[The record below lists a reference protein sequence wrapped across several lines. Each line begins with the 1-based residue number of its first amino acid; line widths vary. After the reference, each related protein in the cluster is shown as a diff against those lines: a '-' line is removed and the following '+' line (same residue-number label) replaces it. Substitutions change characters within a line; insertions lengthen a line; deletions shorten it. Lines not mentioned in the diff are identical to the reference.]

1 MTITSDDI
9 YNLINQGEG
18 ITVEIKKCTDNV
30 PRSVWETYSAFANTR
45 GGVILHA
52 RNRNIQKMFRMIGY
66 GDNIGSGFQKI
77 LTAWDTLGYIRP
89 ELKELEDVKE
99 VWLSLPLAQY
109 NNSVDGTSN
118 VKSTVNSTVNST
130 VKHLNDIILGDD
142 LTDIQALILQHMIEF
157 PSITIVELSTVTG
170 LDRNAVNYQLKKLR
184 KIINIERLGSDKK
197 GSWKISPK

>member
-9 YNLINQGEG
+9 NNLINQGDG

-77 LTAWDTLGYIRP
+77 LTAWNTLGYIRP

-109 NNSVDGTSN
+109 NKSVDGTSN
-118 VKSTVNSTVNST
+118 ENSTVKSTVKYSD
-130 VKHLNDIILGDD
+130 DIILGDD